1 MKRWMVLGLMMMLA
15 GPALADPTA
24 DARGVEDAF
33 ARACGAGDLKGV
45 MALYADDAI
54 AVWPGQGAEAKG
66 KADIEKMAAALCKEG
81 SGTQFALKS
90 LEALPLGDAHI
101 VTVAHWESTLAG
113 PGRRRLTTVV
123 RSTEVLVKQ
132 DGAWRYLVDHASI
145 GQPRPRQVAAA
156 RRGRRMR

>member
-1 MKRWMVLGLMMMLA
+1 MALGLVA
-15 GPALADPTA
+15 VFARPAFADPTA
-24 DARGVEDAF
+24 DARAVEDAF
-33 ARACGAGDLKGV
+33 ARACGAGDVKGV
-45 MALYADDAI
+45 MALYADDAV

-66 KADIEKMAAALCKEG
+66 KADIEKMAAALCKEPG
-81 SGTQFALKS
+81 GAQFALKS

-145 GQPRPRQVAAA
+145 GQPRPQVAAA